1 MRAFAINRRRYIMR
15 EEEIDRITPHKA
27 MELLRKDGINVD
39 VEQAKT
45 ILDFLYEMAEIVVDT
60 YLDKQKKRKFTLT
73 QMGVNKYNKSI
84 VKS

>member
-1 MRAFAINRRRYIMR
+1 MRAFAINKRRYMMR
-15 EEEIDRITPHKA
+15 EEVIDRITPHKA

-45 ILDFLYEMAEIVVDT
+45 ILSFLYEMAEIVVDT

-73 QMGVNKYNKSI
+73 QKRESKFKQSILKS
-84 VKS
+84 

>member
-1 MRAFAINRRRYIMR
+1 MRAFAINRRRYMMR
-15 EEEIDRITPHKA
+15 EEEIDRITAHKA

-39 VEQAKT
+39 VEQAKI

>member
-1 MRAFAINRRRYIMR
+1 MRAFAINRRRYMMR
-15 EEEIDRITPHKA
+15 DEEIDRITPHKA

-39 VEQAKT
+39 VDHAKI

-60 YLDKQKKRKFTLT
+60 YLDEQKKRKFTLT
-73 QMGVNKYNKSI
+73 QNRVGNFNQSI

>member
-1 MRAFAINRRRYIMR
+1 MMR
-15 EEEIDRITPHKA
+15 EEVIDRITPHKA

-45 ILDFLYEMAEIVVDT
+45 ILSFLYEMAEIVVDT
-60 YLDKQKKRKFTLT
+60 YLDKQKKRKFTIT
-73 QMGVNKYNKSI
+73 QMGVNKYNESI

>member
-1 MRAFAINRRRYIMR
+1 LRAFAINKRRYMMR

-60 YLDKQKKRKFTLT
+60 YLDKQKKRKFTIT
-73 QMGVNKYNKSI
+73 QMGVNKYNESI

>member
-1 MRAFAINRRRYIMR
+1 MR

>member
-1 MRAFAINRRRYIMR
+1 MMR

-60 YLDKQKKRKFTLT
+60 YLDKQKKRKFTIT
-73 QMGVNKYNKSI
+73 QMGVNKYNESI